1 MNTRQQVFSWCCRSL
16 SDHVARQREGY
27 DWLMR
32 PAVRLALAT
41 TLFLASCT
49 PSTADTTTNSPSTT
63 VLPTTS
69 ASTTTN
75 APATTSTTAAAPCG
89 IPESIK
95 DEVRSYVD
103 IEANVGIV
111 MGVVGPCGQ
120 DVFAYGASSL
130 EGGRPLD
137 EDTVFEIGSTG
148 KSFTGILLADMVQHN
163 ELALSDPIEEYLP
176 ADVDVPTYEGRSIT
190 LVDLATHT
198 SGLPNLPSN
207 LNPADELR
215 PYADYTFDQM
225 YEELGTVELSTAPG
239 SEYQYSNFG
248 MGVLGHILELHSG
261 MSYEDL
267 VISRITDVL
276 GMPDTRATLTSD
288 MESRLALGYRDKVV
302 FPLWDNPTLAGAG
315 ELRST
320 VRDLLTYLAANLGL
334 QESDLFDAMQLTHQ
348 RFHQADDIYGVGL
361 GWHIH
366 HRSYGEVVEDHG
378 ATGGYWCYVG
388 FLQDKQ
394 VGVVVLT
401 NTFHSVDQIG
411 LDLLAKS

>member
-1 MNTRQQVFSWCCRSL
+1 
-16 SDHVARQREGY
+16 
-27 DWLMR
+27 MR
-32 PAVRLALAT
+32 VDPVLRAAALLAIALA
-41 TLFLASCT
+41 ASCT
-49 PSTADTTTNSPSTT
+49 QSTVESAALPSTPAPTPPTTTTPSETT
-63 VLPTTS
+63 PPPG
-69 ASTTTN
+69 TTT
-75 APATTSTTAAAPCG
+75 TTPECG
-89 IPESIK
+89 DLIPESIRN
-95 DEVRSYVD
+95 EVRQYVD
-103 IEANVGIV
+103 AELNMGIV
-111 MGVVGPCGQ
+111 MGVVSPCGE
-120 DVFAYGASSL
+120 DVFAYGRSTL
-130 EGGRPLD
+130 EDSRPLD

-163 ELALSDPIEEYLP
+163 ELSLSDPIEEYLP
-176 ADVDVPTYEGRSIT
+176 AEVVVPTYEGRSIT

-225 YEELGTVELSTAPG
+225 YEELRNVQLPYPIG

-248 MGVLGHILELHSG
+248 MGVLGHVLELRSG

-267 VISRITDVL
+267 VMSRITDVL
-276 GMPDTRATLTSD
+276 GMPDTRATLTPD
-288 MESRLALGYRDKVV
+288 MENRLALGYRDKEV

-320 VRDLLTYLAANLGL
+320 VRDLLTYVSANLGL
-334 QESDLFDAMQLTHQ
+334 QASDLYDAMQLTHQ
-348 RFHQADDIYGVGL
+348 RFHQADDIYDVGL

-388 FLQDKQ
+388 FLEDAQ

-401 NTFHSVDQIG
+401 NTFHSVDPIG
-411 LDLLAKS
+411 LDLLATY